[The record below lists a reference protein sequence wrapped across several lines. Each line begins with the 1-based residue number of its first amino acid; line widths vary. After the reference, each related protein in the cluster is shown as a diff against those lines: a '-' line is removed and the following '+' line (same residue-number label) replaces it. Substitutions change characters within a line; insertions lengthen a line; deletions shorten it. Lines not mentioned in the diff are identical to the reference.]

1 MPSSG
6 DLIVIVPIVPY
17 ILSHV
22 SWPLF
27 DNCTNVG
34 NNMDHF
40 RTLCVVFLQFIVFLI
55 LYFCYIRVFDLIL
68 MKWSS
73 KVSVNV
79 VDV

>member
-6 DLIVIVPIVPY
+6 DLVVIVPIVPC

-27 DNCTNVG
+27 DNYTNVG
-34 NNMDHF
+34 NNKDHF
-40 RTLCVVFLQFIVFLI
+40 RTLCVVFLQFIVFLM

-68 MKWSS
+68 MK
-73 KVSVNV
+73 
-79 VDV
+79 